1 MTIMHHPSDTT
12 LAAFAS
18 GTLDEA
24 RALVLATHLSL
35 CRQCRDAVRTFESV
49 GGALLESIEPAP
61 ITAGALD
68 RAMAKLGQVA
78 EQVVEQA
85 EAAAPVR
92 RDLAGT
98 DTLPAPLSHYAM
110 GPWRWL
116 GRGIA
121 WRSVDVPSDDA
132 VRVFMLKA
140 APGTKLPK
148 HRHTGTEWTCVFQG
162 AFRHQLGRY
171 GAGDFDEADESVE
184 HHPMVEDGDTCICL
198 VALQGSIELQGFLG
212 RLLQPFVRI

>member
-24 RALVLATHLSL
+24 RALVVATHLSR
-35 CRQCRDAVRTFESV
+35 CPQCRDAVRTFENV
-49 GGALLESIEPAP
+49 GGALLEAAAPADMS
-61 ITAGALD
+61 AGALD
-68 RAMAKLGQVA
+68 RAMAMLGQP
-78 EQVVEQA
+78 
-85 EAAAPVR
+85 EAVAPVR
-92 RDLAGT
+92 RDLAEAER
-98 DTLPAPLSHYAM
+98 LPALPSHYAM

-116 GRGIA
+116 GRGIE
-121 WRSVDVPSDDA
+121 WRAVDVPSDDA

-184 HHPMVEDGDTCICL
+184 HDPVVEEGDTCICL
-198 VALQGSIELQGFLG
+198 VALRGSIELQGFFG
-212 RLLQPFVRI
+212 RLLQPLVRI

>member
-24 RALVLATHLSL
+24 RALVVATHLSG
-35 CRQCRDAVRTFESV
+35 CPQCRDAVRTFESV
-49 GGALLESIEPAP
+49 GGALLDAAAPADMS
-61 ITAGALD
+61 AGALD
-68 RAMAKLGQVA
+68 RAMAKLGESEAVPPPRLDLA
-78 EQVVEQA
+78 AA
-85 EAAAPVR
+85 EA
-92 RDLAGT
+92 
-98 DTLPAPLSHYAM
+98 LPAPLSHYAM

-116 GRGIA
+116 GRGIE
-121 WRSVDVPSDDA
+121 WRAVDVPSNDA

-162 AFRHQLGRY
+162 AFRHQLGRF

-184 HHPMVEDGDTCICL
+184 HHPVVEEGETCICL
-198 VALQGSIELQGFLG
+198 VALQGSIELQGFFG
-212 RLLQPFVRI
+212 RLLQPLVRI

>member
-24 RALVLATHLSL
+24 RALVVATHLSR
-35 CRQCRDAVRTFESV
+35 CPQCRDAVRTFESV
-49 GGALLESIEPAP
+49 GGALLDAAAPADLS
-61 ITAGALD
+61 AGALD
-68 RAMAKLGQVA
+68 RVLAKLGKI
-78 EQVVEQA
+78 EKLP

-92 RDLAGT
+92 RDLAAAEA
-98 DTLPAPLSHYAM
+98 LPVPLSHYAM

-121 WRSVDVPSDDA
+121 WRAVDVPSGDA

-140 APGTKLPK
+140 KPGTKLPK

-184 HHPMVEDGDTCICL
+184 HDPVVEEGDTCICL
-198 VALQGSIELQGFLG
+198 VALQGSIELQGFFG
-212 RLLQPFVRI
+212 RLLQPLVRI

>member
-1 MTIMHHPSDTT
+1 MTIMHHPSNTT
-12 LAAFAS
+12 LAAFAA

-24 RALVLATHLSL
+24 RALVIATHLSD

-49 GGALLESIEPAP
+49 GGALLDAAVPADMS
-61 ITAGALD
+61 AGALD
-68 RAMAKLGQVA
+68 RAMAKLGQPGAVA
-78 EQVVEQA
+78 A
-85 EAAAPVR
+85 VR
-92 RDLAGT
+92 RDLAEVER
-98 DTLPAPLSHYAM
+98 LPAPLSHYAM

-116 GRGIA
+116 GRGIE
-121 WRSVDVPSDDA
+121 WRAVDVPSGDA

-140 APGTKLPK
+140 KPGTKLPK

-184 HHPMVEDGDTCICL
+184 HDPMVEEGETCICL
-198 VALQGSIELQGFLG
+198 VALQGSIKLQGFFG
-212 RLLQPFVRI
+212 RLLQPLVRI